1 LLQVGEVVGQ
11 EEGQVEECDNPLG
24 DKLLVTL
31 QEESL
36 VGV

>member
-1 LLQVGEVVGQ
+1 VGEVDGQ
-11 EEGQVEECDNPLG
+11 EEGQGEEYDNPLG

-31 QEESL
+31 QEELL